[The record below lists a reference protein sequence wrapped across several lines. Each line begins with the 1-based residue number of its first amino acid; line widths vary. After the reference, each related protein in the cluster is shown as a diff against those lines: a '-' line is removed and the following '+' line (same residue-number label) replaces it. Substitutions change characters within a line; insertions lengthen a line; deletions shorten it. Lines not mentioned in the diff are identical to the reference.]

1 MEKPAMAADDP
12 AVRPVTDSISDDGL
26 QTIFLQAIISSAMD
40 AIVALDAEQRIV
52 LFNPAAEAMF
62 RCPATEALGQ
72 PLDRFLPQHLRTV
85 HRRHID
91 AFGTTGDTGRA
102 MGHLR
107 PLTAIRGDG
116 EEFPIEA
123 TIARVAVDGRPY
135 YAAIVRDITARQH
148 AESSLQRQADLLDLA
163 YDAIFTWDWD
173 GPITFWNRGAERL
186 YGYSRDEA
194 IGQSSHDLLHTRHPE
209 GLNAVRLTLER
220 GNVWE
225 GELIHIRRDGSEVAV
240 ESRHVLVDE
249 RGHRYVLEVNRDI
262 TARKRA
268 EAERVL
274 SLERETVT
282 RAEAASVA
290 VARDAL
296 QEILDDL
303 PGGVLL
309 MAAPGARIE
318 FANAAM
324 VEMISGVELGS
335 SRTTPAYGR
344 DFRFLRADGT
354 PLPADERPAMRVR
367 RGERVQN
374 LQLMLQRADG
384 NALPVAVH
392 AAPLQNAPGNPT
404 GVIVFV
410 QDVTQLRQ
418 AEQLKDDFLALVS
431 HELRTPLAAIHGG
444 SRVLVNKSDLDAA
457 TRDELL
463 HDVVA
468 ESERLEQL
476 LSNLL
481 SLTDIT
487 AGRLRASLEP
497 VLLEPLIMRVC
508 AEVDARSQI
517 HTFVVD
523 IVPEVPPAEADPDLL
538 AEVLRNLYENA
549 VKYSALGGT
558 IQTTVRAE
566 GEAIVLQV
574 TDEGVGIAP
583 EHVAAVFERFRRVGS
598 DSTARGMGLGLYLC
612 RGLVD
617 AQGGRIEASS
627 PGLGR
632 GATFTVTLPVAKG
645 WAESAHP

>member
-1 MEKPAMAADDP
+1 MAADDP
-12 AVRPVTDSISDDGL
+12 AVRRVTASISDDGL
-26 QTIFLQAIISSAMD
+26 QSIFLQAIISSAMD
-40 AIVALDAEQRIV
+40 AIIALNVEQRIV

-91 AFGTTGDTGRA
+91 AFGTTGDTSRSMGR
-102 MGHLR
+102 LR

-123 TIARVAVDGRPY
+123 TIARVEIDGYPY

-148 AESSLQRQADLLDLA
+148 AETSIQRQADLLDLA
-163 YDAIFTWDWD
+163 YDAIFTWDWG
-173 GPITFWNRGAERL
+173 GPITFWNHGAERL
-186 YGYSRDEA
+186 YGYSREEA
-194 IGQSSHDLLHTRHPE
+194 IGRASHDLLHTRHPE
-209 GLNAVRLTLER
+209 GLNAMQSTLER
-220 GNVWE
+220 DNVWE

-249 RGHRYVLEVNRDI
+249 RGIRYVLEVNRDI
-262 TARKRA
+262 TDRKRA
-268 EAERVL
+268 EAERAR
-274 SLERETVT
+274 SLEREAMT
-282 RAEAASVA
+282 RAEAASA
-290 VARDAL
+290 AAARDAL
-296 QEILDDL
+296 QEILDVL

-309 MAAPGARIE
+309 MAAPNARIE

-324 VEMISGVELGS
+324 VEMISGGEPGT
-335 SRTTPAYGR
+335 SRTIPVYRR
-344 DFRFLRADGT
+344 DFRFLRAEGT

-384 NALPVAVH
+384 TALPVAVH
-392 AAPLQNAPGNPT
+392 AAPLHNGPGNPT
-404 GVIVFV
+404 EVIVFI

-444 SRVLVNKSDLDAA
+444 ARVLVNKPDLDPA
-457 TRDELL
+457 TREELL

-468 ESERLEQL
+468 ESERLERL

-497 VLLEPLIMRVC
+497 VLMEPLVMRVC
-508 AEVDARSQI
+508 GEFEARSPR

-523 IVPEVPPAEADPDLL
+523 IAPEVPPADADPDLL
-538 AEVLRNLYENA
+538 EEVLRNLYENA
-549 VKYSALGGT
+549 VKYSAHGGT

-566 GEAIVLQV
+566 GESIVVQV

-583 EHVAAVFERFRRVGS
+583 EHVAVVFERFRRVGS
-598 DSTARGMGLGLYLC
+598 GSTARGMGLGLYLC
-612 RGLVD
+612 RSLVE
-617 AQGGRIEASS
+617 AQGGHIEASS

-632 GATFTVTLPVAKG
+632 GATFTVTLPIARG